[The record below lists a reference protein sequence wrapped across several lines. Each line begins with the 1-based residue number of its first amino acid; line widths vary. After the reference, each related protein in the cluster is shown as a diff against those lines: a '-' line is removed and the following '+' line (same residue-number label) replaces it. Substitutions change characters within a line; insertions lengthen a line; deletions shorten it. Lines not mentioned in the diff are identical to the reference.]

1 MGLRH
6 FTRLTNAFS
15 TKLEN
20 HYRALSLYFVFYKFL
35 RIHKTLK
42 VAPAMAVGVT
52 DRLWSMEDIAGLIAD
67 AEVRRLTGR
76 RAALLSA

>member
-35 RIHKTLK
+35 RISQDVKGRARNGSGRDGSPL
-42 VAPAMAVGVT
+42 VDG
-52 DRLWSMEDIAGLIAD
+52 GY
-67 AEVRRLTGR
+67 RRIDCR
-76 RAALLSA
+76 RRGSAAHR